1 MAIVRH
7 VWAAALNLRNIQYIL
22 KMLARMEQQGTFCSI
37 VSYIDVCIL
46 DRFT

>member
-7 VWAAALNLRNIQYIL
+7 VMADALDLWNIQYIL

-37 VSYIDVCIL
+37 VAYIDVCIL